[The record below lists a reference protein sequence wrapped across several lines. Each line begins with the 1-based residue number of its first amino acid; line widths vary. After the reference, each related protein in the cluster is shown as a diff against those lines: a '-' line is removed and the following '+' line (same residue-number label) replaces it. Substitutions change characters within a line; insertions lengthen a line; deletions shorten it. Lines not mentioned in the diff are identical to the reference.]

1 MAVTSCVI
9 TDTLP
14 ADSTPKSFTRSG
26 FGTPDAAIVIIGRA
40 NTVNN
45 PQPEFDVSIGFWD
58 GTNQY
63 AASAHA
69 IDNLDTTITSRF
81 RYSNRIGGFRYH
93 DGTNYVNIAQWTIA
107 NVTDGVQFTLTDDN
121 TGAGHHA
128 TVILFKGL
136 TNKKVGT
143 FAFPGTASEVDV
155 SDVGFKPDVVFMVDP
170 VSGTAYSTALA
181 ESAEGSHINFGVAHN
196 SSADVISQAGVTF
209 ASYNAVGTSQ
219 VNTSIHDKILRRWYA
234 DSTPASFTTSISA
247 FDANG
252 FSVTPSGATS
262 SRPFYL
268 ALELPDPD
276 DAYVGIIDSKTSTG
290 TQAYT
295 GVGFTPLAILLAS
308 TTETAINQSS
318 TSPTGALY
326 FGATDGTEEQS
337 IIWMDQDAQ
346 NVSNV
351 ASRADTANVLNL
363 RFHDDTVDAVAA
375 YSSFDSDGWTL
386 NYSDGSSSA
395 RKILAFAIG
404 DSTAGGGG
412 ATGTLSVSLS
422 DVTVSAAGA
431 LTIAG
436 SASNTLAAVG
446 LSGAGAVAIAGSAS
460 NTLGAATLS
469 ASGSVLSG
477 VTGNL
482 AQTLAAATLAGS
494 GAVAITGSLAQTLLA
509 AALSGAGAVAVQ
521 GAAANTLGGAS
532 LAASG
537 NVGSVPITGDLAVTL
552 SNLAAAGAGAVEV
565 TGSLAQTLNNAALA
579 AGGAVLITGS
589 LAQALANAGLVAAGG
604 DAVLVI
610 GSLDGTLRAYPAL
623 SGTLE
628 LDAALVANLRLRQG
642 T

>member
-1 MAVTSCVI
+1 MAVTSAVVTGYLPTANSSY
-9 TDTLP
+9 TDFV
-14 ADSTPKSFTRSG
+14 SSG
-26 FGTPDAAIVIIGRA
+26 FGTPDAAIVIPVCAPSG
-40 NTVNN
+40 TN
-45 PQPEFDVSIGFWD
+45 PYALAQAGIGFWTSGGQAGCGASSD
-58 GTNQY
+58 DAAGTSNTGEGISSSSCVALPTSTGNAWQIL
-63 AASAHA
+63 ASGAS
-69 IDNLDTTITSRF
+69 I
-81 RYSNRIGGFRYH
+81 
-93 DGTNYVNIAQWTIA
+93 
-107 NVTDGVQFTLTDDN
+107 TDGLRITKS
-121 TGAGHHA
+121 AGTTSVA
-128 TVILFKGL
+128 RFCIVVLLKGL
-136 TNKKVGT
+136 TNASVGQT
-143 FAFPGTASEVDV
+143 NLPSSGTSTSITDP
-155 SDVGFKPDVVFMVDP
+155 GFKPDMLFVGGTCQ
-170 VSGTAYSTALA
+170 SGTSYEAQARIS
-181 ESAEGSHINFGVAHN
+181 FGVARN
-196 SSADVISQAGVTF
+196 NSADAVTQGCVAWGDSDGQSTAQIVNSEIRDDRVLQQAISDSDSVY
-209 ASYNAVGTSQ
+209 ASVS
-219 VNTSIHDKILRRWYA
+219 S
-234 DSTPASFTTSISA
+234 
-247 FDANG
+247 FDATG
-252 FSVTPSGATS
+252 FSLSYASNSFV
-262 SRPFYL
+262 RQYCYL
-268 ALELPDPD
+268 AVELPDPD
-276 DAYVGIIDSKTSTG
+276 DGYVGIIDSKTSTG
-290 TQAYT
+290 TQAHT
-295 GVGFTPLAILLAS
+295 GTGFTPVLLGLFGTTLTAVNTLATSAPGSITIGA
-308 TTETAINQSS
+308 ASS
-318 TSPTGALY
+318 TSAQDSVI
-326 FGATDGTEEQS
+326 FGSEDGVGT
-337 IIWMDQDAQ
+337 
-346 NVSNV
+346 SNTY
-351 ASRADTANVLNL
+351 SRFDTSNLLNL
-363 RFHDDTVDAVAA
+363 RDHADAVDAVAA
-375 YSSFDSDGWTL
+375 LDSFDADGFTL